1 MSSFLSSIKKHN
13 MEEAELSANGLCVGV
28 ITYSERSSLSR
39 AYLCLIRALLIFLAA
54 FGTAGAAVSSF
65 NLDYNLPLVLIFS
78 IIICTYVAFLYYNR
92 ITFYVGY
99 ILYFILFLTATF
111 SLYWYVNSGF
121 QAFFNTVYEKYSD
134 YFALSTLREAVE
146 FITDRRLTVSL
157 AMLFVVAFLAML
169 LNISISGY
177 MNLLGTFLITFP
189 VIQLGLYIDK
199 KPSTVYLVMLL
210 GAYITVAVLGRS
222 SHYRIPDYKNSKQDF
237 SSSLDKKKN
246 IMQHSY
252 MSDGRSI
259 LNVSLYSIVLCI
271 VFLICTNTLFY
282 SDLGNQTVKNKLK
295 DTTDEYV
302 KIYIQNGIWG
312 FFDKYSAKGGLSS
325 GLLGG
330 VSSVRPDYLTDLTIT
345 YVPTDTNN
353 IYLKA
358 YEGAN
363 YASNYFSQRADA
375 AYNSTHTFGTDVYC
389 IADHVPSNLGTAKM
403 VIENSDASRL
413 FNYMPY
419 YGTSIEN
426 QYSNDDI
433 LTYDGYFIP
442 AEYSGFV
449 SLSDELYPLTP
460 AIAPTKEYEQDAYD
474 YYLGTP
480 DYLNECLDN
489 FISEADL
496 EEFKTDLAK
505 DMPLKDKQ
513 KLIILTAETLR
524 YEYINNFSYTMA
536 PGATPRNKDFI
547 EFFLTDQ
554 KRGYCA
560 HFASS
565 SAMILRRL
573 GIPTRYIEGY
583 MVSLTDIVNAEGIT
597 DDTTGWIDE
606 NTTPRFDT
614 GVIKLDVTDGSAH
627 AWTEIYVDGY
637 GWIPYDFTPPSFDE
651 NNTNFSLGS
660 FFQSLFMSRPDDSSE
675 ENSSSDNNNE
685 TTRSR
690 YSFVASFGF
699 IVYPLTCIVIFIIVL
714 LLCFKVAKYLALQIR
729 IMSSYNKHSYGSA
742 LQGIYTLF
750 HRKCKRMLRLTD
762 NDITASNLL
771 EKLEALGVIELA
783 LFNTLDSAINK
794 ALYSH
799 STVTLNDYRSAVSGL
814 KFAKKSLRKH
824 LRSER
829 KSHKASRKNNNK

>member
-1 MSSFLSSIKKHN
+1 MSSFINFIKKHN
-13 MEEAELSANGLCVGV
+13 MEEAELSANGLCVGS
-28 ITYSERSSLSR
+28 ITYSQRSKRSR
-39 AYLCLIRALLIFLAA
+39 AYLCLIRALLIFLAS

-65 NLDYNLPLVLIFS
+65 NLDYNLPLVLILS

-92 ITFYVGY
+92 VTFYVGY

-177 MNLLGTFLITFP
+177 MSLLGTFFVTFP

-210 GAYITVAVLGRS
+210 GAYITVAILGRS

-237 SSSLDKKKN
+237 SSSVDKKKN
-246 IMQHSY
+246 IVQHSY

-271 VFLICTNTLFY
+271 VFLLCTNTLFY
-282 SDLGNQTVKNKLK
+282 SDLGSQQAKNKLK
-295 DTTDEYV
+295 VATDEYV

-312 FFDKYSAKGGLSS
+312 FFDKYNAKGGLSS

-330 VSSVRPDYLTDLTIT
+330 VSSVRPDYMTDLTIT

-353 IYLKA
+353 VYLKA

-363 YASNYFSQRADA
+363 YAYNYFSQRSDE
-375 AYNSTHTFGTDVYC
+375 AYTSGHPFSTDVYC
-389 IADHVPSNLGTAKM
+389 IADHVPSNLGAAKM

-413 FNYMPY
+413 FNYLPY

-426 QYSNDDI
+426 QYSTDDL

-449 SLSDELYPLTP
+449 SLSDEIYPLVP
-460 AIAPTKEYEQDAYD
+460 AVAPTKEYEEDAYE
-474 YYLGTP
+474 YYLSTP
-480 DYLNECLDN
+480 EYLDECLDN
-489 FISEADL
+489 FIDEAELGDIQDKLSE
-496 EEFKTDLAK
+496 K
-505 DMPLKDKQ
+505 MSLKDRQ
-513 KLIILTAETLR
+513 KLIILAAETLR

-536 PGATPRNKDFI
+536 PGATPRKRDFV

-565 SAMILRRL
+565 SAMVLRRL
-573 GIPTRYIEGY
+573 GIPTRYVEGY

-597 DDTTGWIDE
+597 SDTTGWIDE
-606 NTTPRFDT
+606 NTVPRFDT

-637 GWIPYDFTPPSFDE
+637 GWIPYEFTPPSFDE
-651 NNTNFSLGS
+651 GTSDFSFGS
-660 FFQSLFMSRPDDSSE
+660 LFRSLFMSQPNSENSESDSSD
-675 ENSSSDNNNE
+675 DNVQKTNKI
-685 TTRSR
+685 
-690 YSFVASFGF
+690 YSIGASFGF
-699 IVYPLTCIVIFIIVL
+699 IVYPMTCIVIFVIVL
-714 LLCFKVAKYLALQIR
+714 LISFRLARHMAIKLR
-729 IMSSYNKHSYGSA
+729 IASAYRKKNYGYS
-742 LQGIYTLF
+742 LQGEYSLF
-750 HRKCKRMLRLTD
+750 HRRIKRMLKIKD
-762 NDITASNLL
+762 NDITATSLL
-771 EKLEALGVIELA
+771 GKLESLGVIDRNSFEELNA
-783 LFNTLDSAINK
+783 LINK
-794 ALYSH
+794 ALYSQGL
-799 STVTLNDYRSAVSGL
+799 VTLDEYKTAMAGL
-814 KFAKKSLRKH
+814 KTAQKSLRTYIKN
-824 LRSER
+824 ER
-829 KSHKASRKNNNK
+829 KNKKNKR